1 MSRSD
6 DVPAPAAVSH
16 ATADAACELA
26 CRRSLRG
33 SRSRRAA
40 AAQRRRR
47 ILRGRGSALVATA
60 GLLLVSAGAIA
71 STGTGGASAGAV
83 LGPTTI
89 SAVQSALGIQA
100 DGVIGPST
108 RHAIKHFQRTHQL
121 KPDGLLG
128 PQTLTAL
135 GIDPDNQTVT
145 SAAVDPRLAQIA
157 QCESGGDPT
166 AVSADGRYHGKYQ
179 FDYETWHSV
188 GGRGDP
194 AKAPEWEQD
203 RRATVLLQRDGDA
216 PWPNCT

>member
-1 MSRSD
+1 MPRSD

-16 ATADAACELA
+16 VATDAACELA
-26 CRRSLRG
+26 FRRSLRG
-33 SRSRRAA
+33 SRSRREAA
-40 AAQRRRR
+40 AHSRRRV
-47 ILRGRGSALVATA
+47 LRSRGCALVATA
-60 GLLLVSAGAIA
+60 GILILSAGAIA
-71 STGTGGASAGAV
+71 STGTGGAAAGAV

-108 RHAIKHFQRTHQL
+108 RRAIRHFQRAHQL

-145 SAAVDPRLAQIA
+145 SASIDPRLAQIA
-157 QCESGGDPT
+157 QCESGGDPA
-166 AVSADGRYHGKYQ
+166 AVSADGRYRGKYQ
-179 FDYETWHSV
+179 FDHETWTSV

-203 RRATVLLQRDGDA
+203 RRATVLLARDGDA